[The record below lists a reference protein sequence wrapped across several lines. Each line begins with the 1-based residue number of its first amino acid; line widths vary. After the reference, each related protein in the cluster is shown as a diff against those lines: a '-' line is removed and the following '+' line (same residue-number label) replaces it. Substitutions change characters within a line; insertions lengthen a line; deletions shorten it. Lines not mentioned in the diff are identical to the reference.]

1 MGEKMRV
8 LVHGITGHMGQIVG
22 RMASEG
28 VCGATLAGGVSPDVA
43 VEENNLFKSFASCNA
58 GCDVVI
64 DFSFHGAVKGL
75 LDYCVEHRLPVVVA
89 TTGHTEE
96 EKELIK
102 QAARSVPVFFSANMS
117 VGIAVTADLARK
129 AAAAFPDADIEI
141 VETHHNRK
149 LDVPSGTA
157 LLLANA
163 VKDARPQSTFNIGRP
178 ENGKRT
184 KEEIGIHSLRMG
196 NVVGIH
202 EILVST
208 GNETITIKHECHSR
222 DLFAEGAIRAA
233 AFICGKGPGLY
244 NMKDMIG

>member
-1 MGEKMRV
+1 MRV
-8 LVHGITGHMGQIVG
+8 LVHGITGHMGRIVA
-22 RMASEG
+22 RMAAEG

-75 LDYCVEHRLPVVVA
+75 LDYCVEHRLPAVVA

-96 EKELIK
+96 EKALIA
-102 QAARSVPVFFSANMS
+102 QAAKSVPVFFSANMS
-117 VGIAVTADLARK
+117 VGVAVTADLARK

-149 LDVPSGTA
+149 VDVPSGTA
-157 LLLANA
+157 LLLA
-163 VKDARPQSTFNIGRP
+163 DSIRQARPECTYNIGRP
-178 ENGKRT
+178 VDGKRR
-184 KEEIGIHSLRMG
+184 KDEIGIHSLRIG

-202 EILVST
+202 EILIST
-208 GNETITIKHECHSR
+208 GSETITIRHECHSR